1 MVHLDKNLPVDLNR
15 GFRYS
20 ANENFEKIEK
30 AINENDFKSIE
41 NLNNHKKGVNA
52 HNTAQILH
60 HLSTNELT
68 LEHFLQ
74 LLSGR
79 ISNLVLGA
87 TTDQSIEIKDSRG
100 DLEGISHTT
109 LYDRLLSDFLRLQ
122 NADDDLGVR
131 SIKNDN
137 LIGNFANQAGV
148 AIKKINKDKTHS
160 IAIASNSTT
169 AVKLRTA
176 HTVAKDFNFGW
187 EKPAYQVPIKNKF
200 LLQGIYDDDNNKYTY
215 YSYSQGELMW
225 IERFDNFNNY
235 IDRMHLPL
243 GGHATDFFVTTE
255 NGIDYIWNQ
264 VGEQTQNGIKNHF
277 CKIKYAAKTVNFGD
291 AEIVAEFD
299 VFQNY
304 KADAN
309 LDAEKDIISIIF
321 NRGNDFLIEN
331 RMFSEWQKGIDNIL
345 GAFVVKK
352 TEYHAVHQ
360 SIDVL
365 DNMVFWH
372 YGETRRDINATG
384 KHGVVVFTLDG
395 KRISSYEIDVT
406 KLISNDAIDGY
417 YEPEG
422 FTAKRTDVPNVYEL
436 CFGFAT
442 SGKTTYKSWRSS
454 IHAVAIPDFNDEFQI
469 ELKSENGLQKQ
480 TFTLP
485 EKITSDRLL
494 VDTDEQFNFAK
505 LEKNVDFTGYE
516 KQQLSEIDI
525 IKLIKQYTN
534 KTDYETVLFKGNAG
548 ITGAK
553 VDIAGNF
560 KDYDEIKVLYNT
572 SVANHA
578 VQTYASL
585 DRSANVLV
593 LNTVNADDAIA
604 GVSQIRECTID
615 ISAGTSFTI
624 KQQIVTE
631 LSTNTTNFKAEE
643 FRIMKITGVNKV

>member
-1 MVHLDKNLPVDLNR
+1 MKINLVKKPDIVFGQKFYRDWSKNNI
-15 GFRYS
+15 
-20 ANENFEKIEK
+20 KIEN
-30 AINENDFKSIE
+30 AINENDEYMSK
-41 NLNNHKKGVNA
+41 HQTTQQNA

-60 HLSTNELT
+60 RLSASELT
-68 LEHFLQ
+68 LEQFLQ
-74 LLSGR
+74 LMNAR
-79 ISNLVLGA
+79 TSNLVLGA
-87 TTDQSIEIKDSRG
+87 TTDQSVELKDARV
-100 DLEGISHTT
+100 DLESESHTT

-122 NADDDLGVR
+122 NTDSDLGVR
-131 SIKNDN
+131 SVKNTN

-176 HTVAKDFNFGW
+176 NTVAKDFIFGW

-200 LLQGIYDDDNNKYTY
+200 LLQGIYDDDNSDYTY
-215 YSYSQGELMW
+215 YSYSQNDLMW

-255 NGIDYIWNQ
+255 NGIDYVWNQ

-277 CKIKYAAKTVNFGD
+277 CKIKYAAKTVNYGD

-331 RMFSEWQKGIDNIL
+331 RKFSEWQKGVNNVL
-345 GAFVVKK
+345 GSFIVSKK
-352 TEYHAVHQ
+352 EYHAVHQ

-365 DNMVFWH
+365 DNMIFWH

-454 IHAVAIPDFNDEFQI
+454 IHAVATPDFNDEFQI

-494 VDTDEQFNFAK
+494 VDTNEPFNFAK
-505 LEKNVDFTGYE
+505 LEKSADFTGYE
-516 KQQLSEIDI
+516 QRHLSEIDV

-534 KTDYETVLFKGNAG
+534 KTDYETVLFRGNAG
-548 ITGAK
+548 VTGAK
-553 VDIAGNF
+553 IDIAGNF

-585 DRSANVLV
+585 DRSANILV
-593 LNTVNADDAIA
+593 LNTVNADDAIT

-615 ISAGTSFTI
+615 ISAGTSFVI

-643 FRIMKITGVNKV
+643 FRIMKITGINKV